1 MESDYSVV
9 LPGGMFAKPYGEYF
23 QNDSSVESRCMCSH
37 CGDVIDSQ
45 SVCFVAP
52 ASTALW

>member
-23 QNDSSVESRCMCSH
+23 QNDSSVESRCTCSH

-52 ASTALW
+52 ASTAL